1 MTQVGPRDRADV
13 TDAEVSGTMD
23 LGALLVTGFPGI
35 QIQAQADQS
44 TGNITAL
51 SLLAE
56 GAAVQVQPYAAP
68 KSGGMWA
75 EVREQL
81 ASGIRQGGG
90 SAQEMQ
96 GAYGT
101 ELLAE
106 VINESGQRQPARFVG
121 VEGPRWFI
129 RGVFLGAAAQH
140 SPAQEL
146 LEQAFNSLIVVR
158 GDTAMPK
165 GAALALRVPA
175 QATEG
180 ASAPPPPNPFVRGPE
195 ITEIR

>member
-1 MTQVGPRDRADV
+1 MTQTRPRDRADV

-35 QIQAQADQS
+35 HIQAQADQA
-44 TGNITAL
+44 TGTITAL

-68 KSGGMWA
+68 KSGGLWT

-81 ASGIRQGGG
+81 ASGIRNSGG
-90 SAQEMQ
+90 SAQEVQ
-96 GAYGT
+96 GTYGT
-101 ELLAE
+101 ELIAE
-106 VINESGQRQPARFVG
+106 VISESGQRQPARFVG

-129 RGVFLGAAAQH
+129 RGVFLGAAAQN
-140 SPAQEL
+140 SQARDL
-146 LEQAFNSLIVVR
+146 LQQAFNALIVVR

-165 GAALALRVPA
+165 GAALSLRVPT
-175 QATEG
+175 QAAEG
-180 ASAPPPPNPFVRGPE
+180 TVAPPPPNPFARGPE